1 MGDVIA
7 LDEKRRRLRARRA
20 FYPWERRFHC
30 LFDEHTSVRD
40 LPDAVLAVLIQ
51 PGEQCTR
58 LLQSLVLRILIGESD
73 VDLEKLSPAQ
83 KILTIDVTLFLVDQI
98 RFECMRRL
106 GWVEPDPRVDTPI
119 VDLVDQAA
127 QGKMPAM
134 QATPAIL
141 ASHPLYAEYEKTFVG
156 DQGAF
161 VRKLIPRAIEEF
173 VRRNKS

>member
-1 MGDVIA
+1 MGELIA
-7 LDEKRRRLRARRA
+7 LDEKRRRLRARRV
-20 FYPWERRFHC
+20 FYPWERRFRC

-51 PGEQCTR
+51 PGEQNTR
-58 LLQSLVLRILIGESD
+58 LVQSLVLRILTGESD
-73 VDLEKLSPAQ
+73 ADLEKLSSDR

-106 GWVEPDPRVDTPI
+106 GWVEADPRVDTPI

-127 QGKMPAM
+127 QGNMTAM
-134 QATPAIL
+134 HATPAIL
-141 ASHPLYAEYEKTFVG
+141 ASHPLYAEYQKTFVG

-173 VRRNKS
+173 VRQNKS